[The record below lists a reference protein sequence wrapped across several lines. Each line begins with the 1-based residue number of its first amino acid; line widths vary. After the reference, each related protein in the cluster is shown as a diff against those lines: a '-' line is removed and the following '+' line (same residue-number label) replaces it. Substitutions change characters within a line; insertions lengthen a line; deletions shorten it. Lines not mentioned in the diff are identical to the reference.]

1 MSNKLSFKLSDLKA
15 LLAVFESIAGRS
27 LSTGEFI
34 ELLDLMNSFE
44 SKEKGGDKDITH
56 RTDKSISDRRGDI
69 YGVVMDSTDVK
80 PSNTQVKGS

>member
-44 SKEKGGDKDITH
+44 SKEKGGDN
-56 RTDKSISDRRGDI
+56 
-69 YGVVMDSTDVK
+69 DVTN
-80 PSNTQVKGS
+80 P